1 MRIGTLGEQPSALL
15 ADADDSLRKALEY
28 TRSLV
33 SELSPPVLYEFG
45 LPMALKWLAGYM
57 LQHGLTVTTHIE
69 SEEFSLEE
77 NQTMLVFQSV
87 RELLMNVVKHAKTPR
102 AEIIAARAKDCL
114 RVTVSD
120 RGSGFESNQLIFGA
134 SQETSSHFGLFS
146 VRQRMQALGGDVEL
160 EAAPGQG
167 TRATLV
173 IPIKIKAKE
182 KPSGISS
189 HNPSGLSRVLSSQ
202 HVKHSIG
209 QDSRPI
215 RVLLADDHPMLR
227 KGLRS
232 VLDQYTDI
240 EVVGEAADGEQAV
253 TLARSL
259 RPEIIVMDVSMPKLD
274 GVKATTQ
281 ILEEQPNI
289 AVIGLSVHNSSQVE
303 QSMKEAGA
311 ALFLTKELAV
321 DRLYEAIVAAHT

>member
-1 MRIGTLGEQPSALL
+1 
-15 ADADDSLRKALEY
+15 
-28 TRSLV
+28 
-33 SELSPPVLYEFG
+33 
-45 LPMALKWLAGYM
+45 
-57 LQHGLTVTTHIE
+57 
-69 SEEFSLEE
+69 
-77 NQTMLVFQSV
+77 
-87 RELLMNVVKHAKTPR
+87 
-102 AEIIAARAKDCL
+102 
-114 RVTVSD
+114 
-120 RGSGFESNQLIFGA
+120 
-134 SQETSSHFGLFS
+134 
-146 VRQRMQALGGDVEL
+146 
-160 EAAPGQG
+160 
-167 TRATLV
+167 RATLV

-321 DRLYEAIVAAHT
+321 ERLYEAIVAARN